1 MHLSTR
7 SVCKPQQ
14 KFSRG
19 LHLLLAAAQHS
30 SRGIAPPQTIQSEK
44 FSFINTLPPSS
55 HATKTRL
62 AKALCLLVTFE
73 QFVLTF
79 GQAAELKSN
88 SQ

>member
-1 MHLSTR
+1 L
-7 SVCKPQQ
+7 
-14 KFSRG
+14 
-19 LHLLLAAAQHS
+19 LHSIAS
-30 SRGIAPPQTIQSEK
+30 NYPTSRGIAPPQTIQSEK

-62 AKALCLLVTFE
+62 AKSLCLLVTFE

>member
-19 LHLLLAAAQHS
+19 LHLLLAAQHS